1 MARLPQPGSDEN
13 TWGEILNDF
22 LLQAHNSDGT
32 LQADSIGSS
41 ELSATGGTNGQVL
54 TKDDGVSGGIKWDTA
69 GSGGTPSGPA
79 GGDLGGTYPNPTV
92 PGLATKENT
101 ITAGTTAQY
110 YRGDKTWQT
119 LDKAAVGLANVDN
132 TSDANKPVSS
142 ATQTALNAKA
152 NTSSLATVATS
163 GDYDDLID
171 KPTIPAQFNPI
182 AGTNVSLVGTY
193 PNITF
198 NATPGA
204 GSTDLSA
211 TITATNV
218 TIESSTGADAVVP
231 SATATDAGV
240 MSAADR
246 VKLTGIQAGATA
258 NDTDANLR
266 DRTTH
271 TGVQA
276 ISTVTGLQTALDS
289 KLDDSQLGANNGVA
303 SLDGSGKVPTSQ
315 LPALGE
321 ANTASNVGTAGVGVF
336 KQKTGVNL
344 EFKKVNAGSNKVTI
358 VDDTGSDEIDID
370 VVTANLGLTKSDV
383 GLANVDNTSDANK
396 PVSTATQTALDGKEN
411 TITAGTTAQYYRG
424 DKTWQTLD
432 KTAVGLANVDNTS
445 DATKNS
451 AAVTLTNKRITKR
464 VDSVASAS
472 TYTFN
477 ADNYDAAK
485 ITAQAAGLTIA
496 NPSGTPTAMQSMVLR
511 VKDNGTARAISYGSQ
526 WRAIGVT
533 LPTTTVISKTLYLGA
548 MWNSDDSTW
557 DVLAVG
563 QEA

>member
-1 MARLPQPGSDEN
+1 MPRLPQPGSDEN
-13 TWGEILNDF
+13 TWGDILNEF
-22 LLQAHNSDGT
+22 LLAAHNSDGT
-32 LQADSIGSS
+32 LQADTIGSS

-54 TKDDGVSGGIKWDTA
+54 TKDDGVSGGIKWDTF
-69 GSGGTPSGPA
+69 GGGGAPSGPA

-110 YRGDKTWQT
+110 YRGDKSWQT
-119 LDKAAVGLANVDN
+119 LDKTAVGLANVDN
-132 TSDANKPVSS
+132 TSDVNKPVST

-152 NTSSLATVATS
+152 NTSSLAPVATS
-163 GDYDDLID
+163 GDYGDLTNT
-171 KPTIPAQFNPI
+171 PTIPAQFNPI

-211 TITATNV
+211 TITATDV
-218 TIESSTGADAVVP
+218 TIVSSTGNDAVVP

-276 ISTVTGLQTALDS
+276 ISTVTGLQTALDN
-289 KLDDSQLGANNGVA
+289 KLDDSQLGAINGVA
-303 SLDGSGKVPTSQ
+303 SLDGSGKVPTAQ

-370 VVTANLGLTKSDV
+370 VNTANFGLTKSDV
-383 GLANVDNTSDANK
+383 GLANVDNTSDVNK
-396 PVSTATQTALDGKEN
+396 PVSTATQTALDLKAPLN
-411 TITAGTTAQYYRG
+411 SPTFTGTVSG
-424 DKTWQTLD
+424 VSKTM
-432 KTAVGLANVDNTS
+432 VGLGNVDNTS

-464 VDSVASAS
+464 VDSVASAA
-472 TYTFN
+472 TYTFD
-477 ADNYDAAK
+477 ADTYDVAK

-511 VKDNGTARAISYGSQ
+511 VKDNGTARAIAYGTQ

-548 MWNSDDSTW
+548 MWNSDDSKW